1 MAPVNESPM
10 GHNGEA
16 IVNSTIEDCR
26 FSPGGTQRSVKSSL
40 AVHVLSVFC
49 LLLLAHA
56 IGVVSRHLCVLGASE
71 FGESH
76 ASSDE
81 LFDVILPIVQ
91 IHIHIFHS
99 PVCSTFGI
107 GCAIRSIAVVPSI
120 ISSICSWAP
129 GRWRPVPSAVSNR

>member
-1 MAPVNESPM
+1 ME
-10 GHNGEA
+10 HNGET
-16 IVNSTIEDCR
+16 IVNSTIEGCR
-26 FSPGGTQRSVKSSL
+26 VSPRGTQRSVKSSL

-56 IGVVSRHLCVLGASE
+56 IGIVSWHFCVLGASE

-91 IHIHIFHS
+91 IHIHIFLS
-99 PVCSTFGI
+99 SLCSTSAI
-107 GCAIRSIAVVPSI
+107 GCAIRSITVVPSI
-120 ISSICSWAP
+120 TSSISSWAP
-129 GRWRPVPSAVSNR
+129 GWWRPVSSAVSNR